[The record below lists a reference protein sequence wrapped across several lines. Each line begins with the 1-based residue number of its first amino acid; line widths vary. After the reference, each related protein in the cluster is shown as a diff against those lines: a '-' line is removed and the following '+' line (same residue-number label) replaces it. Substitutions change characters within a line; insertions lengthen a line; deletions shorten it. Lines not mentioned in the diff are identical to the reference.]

1 MNRQIEQNQNE
12 SAAPAKSL
20 SVKGRIVFLLVFG
33 LFWLAMG
40 FVSLQKVSTNPTL
53 QFVVGGFCIG
63 GALFL
68 ALRGRSRK
76 N

>member
-20 SVKGRIVFLLVFG
+20 SVKGRIIFLLVFG

-40 FVSLQKVSTNPTL
+40 FVSLQKVSANPTL
-53 QFVVGGFCIG
+53 QFLVGGFCLAA
-63 GALFL
+63 ALFL
-68 ALRGRSRK
+68 MLFRRSK
-76 N
+76 P